1 MKAIQK
7 FSDEYLELCKT
18 MTPAHIVKF
27 LEDFR
32 TIHGRGDERGKSQL
46 ISMKVPKPM
55 LSAFKTR
62 CRLLGIPYQT
72 QIKKL
77 MNDWL
82 NHSA

>member
-18 MTPAHIVKF
+18 MTPEQIVKF

-32 TIHGRGDERGKSQL
+32 TMHGGAETRGKSQL

-62 CRLLGIPYQT
+62 CRLSGIPYQT

-82 NHSA
+82 NHST